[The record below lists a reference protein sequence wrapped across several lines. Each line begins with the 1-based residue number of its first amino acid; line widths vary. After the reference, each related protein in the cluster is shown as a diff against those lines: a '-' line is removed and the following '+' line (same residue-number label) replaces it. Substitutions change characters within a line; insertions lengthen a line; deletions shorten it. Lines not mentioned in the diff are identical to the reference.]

1 MCQGNQFIIIAQLID
16 HNRSVNIVIIDNNTS
31 RVNTLT
37 VKTLTVNLGEERH
50 TKATTK
56 DVIG

>member
-16 HNRSVNIVIIDNNTS
+16 HNRSVNIVIIDNNTP

-37 VKTLTVNLGEERH
+37 VKILINSQPRRGDTHCDG
-50 TKATTK
+50 K
-56 DVIG
+56 GC